1 MRSKTRKNSRH
12 PMRNIIFEYIK
23 ENAKS
28 YLILIIIF
36 FIGLILGVLFV
47 NNSNETQANQISS
60 YINNFINSVKENYQ
74 ISSKE
79 LLKTSII
86 NNTCIAILL
95 WFLGS
100 TVIGVPLI
108 YLVIGYK
115 GYCIGYTIAA
125 VTATLETEKSILFIL
140 ATMLLQ
146 NIIYIPT
153 IITLAVSGIK
163 LYKLIMEDR
172 RKENIK
178 VQILRHTIFSLL
190 MLVLLL
196 FSSLVETY
204 ISGNLSQIMIK
215 YCVQFTV

>member
-1 MRSKTRKNSRH
+1 MRKKPKNSRH
-12 PMRNIIFEYIK
+12 AIQNLIFEYIK

-36 FIGLILGVLFV
+36 FIGLILGILFV

-74 ISSKE
+74 ISSKT
-79 LLKTSII
+79 LLSTSII

-100 TVIGVPLI
+100 TVIGVTLI

-125 VTATLETEKSILFIL
+125 ITATLGTGNSIIFIL
-140 ATMLLQ
+140 STMLLQ

-178 VQILRHTIFSLL
+178 IQILRHTIFSFL

-196 FSSLVETY
+196 FSSVIETY
-204 ISGNLSQIMIK
+204 ISGNLSQIILK
-215 YCVQFTV
+215 YY

>member
-1 MRSKTRKNSRH
+1 MRKKQRRSSSH
-12 PMRNIIFEYIK
+12 AIRNLIFNYIK

-36 FIGLILGVLFV
+36 FIGLVLGVLFV
-47 NNSNETQANQISS
+47 NNANETETNQISS

-74 ISSKE
+74 ISSKT
-79 LLKTSII
+79 LLTTSIM

-100 TVIGVPLI
+100 TVIGIPLI

-125 VTATLETEKSILFIL
+125 ITATLGTGNSMIFIL
-140 ATMLLQ
+140 STMLLQ

-178 VQILRHTIFSLL
+178 VQIVRHTLFSLL
-190 MLVLLL
+190 MLILLV
-196 FSSLVETY
+196 FSSVIETY
-204 ISGNLSQIMIK
+204 ISGGLSQILIK
-215 YCVQFTV
+215 QIN

>member
-1 MRSKTRKNSRH
+1 MRKKPKNSRH
-12 PMRNIIFEYIK
+12 AIQNLIFEYIK
-23 ENAKS
+23 ENSKS

-36 FIGLILGVLFV
+36 FIGLILGILFV

-74 ISSKE
+74 ISSNT
-79 LLKTSII
+79 LLSTSII

-125 VTATLETEKSILFIL
+125 ITATLGTGNSIIFIL
-140 ATMLLQ
+140 STMLLQ

-178 VQILRHTIFSLL
+178 IQILRHTIFSFL

-196 FSSLVETY
+196 FSSVIETY
-204 ISGNLSQIMIK
+204 ISGNLSQIILK
-215 YCVQFTV
+215 YY